1 MKIAKRTDSDYK
13 LSYSFL
19 SNRLKI
25 IRDKSATLCEFETD
39 VLIGAI
45 FTLADKQD
53 IFVESDP
60 HRFPNIQ
67 IKIFD
72 TIVSHPDG
80 DFYGTMTLDVTP
92 STWPVKLGV
101 LIPGYHG
108 PESVQEAS
116 EQIDFDY
123 VLNAVDYILDEN
135 NITWCRKRIYQIGN
149 EMHKEGGN
157 I

>member
-13 LSYSFL
+13 LSYRFL
-19 SNRLKI
+19 VNRLKI
-25 IRDKSATLCEFETD
+25 IRDESTTLCEFETD
-39 VLIGAI
+39 VLMGAI

-72 TIVSHPDG
+72 AIVSHPDG
-80 DFYGTMTLDVTP
+80 DFYGTMTLEVTP
-92 STWPVKLGV
+92 SVWFVKLGV

-116 EQIDFDY
+116 EKMDFDY
-123 VLNAVDYILDEN
+123 VLDAVDYILNDD
-135 NITWCRKRIYQIGN
+135 NITWCRKRIYQIGD
-149 EMHKEGGN
+149 EMHKKG
-157 I
+157 